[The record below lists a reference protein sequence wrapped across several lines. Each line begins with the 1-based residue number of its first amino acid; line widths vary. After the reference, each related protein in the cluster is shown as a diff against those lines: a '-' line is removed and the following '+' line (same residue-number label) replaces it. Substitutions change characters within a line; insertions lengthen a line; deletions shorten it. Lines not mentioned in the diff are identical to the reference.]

1 MFTTNRNSIYL
12 LAIVSLVSLYGW
24 LQHKAH
30 VLEYWD
36 YIFFGLFI
44 GLHLLMHAGH
54 GHGHRSDSDAV
65 TKQNSSS
72 SDK

>member
-1 MFTTNRNSIYL
+1 MITLKRNTVLL
-12 LAIVSLVSLYGW
+12 LATVTLVAVYAL

-44 GLHLLMHAGH
+44 GLHLLMHMGHSH
-54 GHGHRSDSDAV
+54 GHSHKHGKEQEV
-65 TKQNSSS
+65 EKE
-72 SDK
+72 